1 MTTNKGAVPM
11 ETLTPRQRTVL
22 EFITSHVDRYGY
34 PPTIREIAHHLNVSG
49 TLGIAKHLEALARKG
64 YLQREPGNS
73 RGITLTGRARRAP
86 AVSLPV
92 IGVVRAGVPQI
103 ATEEI
108 EEHISIDQ
116 SLVKG
121 GAFFLRV
128 KGDSMIN
135 AAIIEGDLALVRPQ
149 QTAENRDI
157 VVAIIDG
164 EATLKRFYQGAD
176 HIRLQ
181 PENPNMAPI
190 IVRSGGQ
197 EAWIIGKVVGIYR
210 RMC

>member
-1 MTTNKGAVPM
+1 M

-121 GAFFLRV
+121 GAFFSESR
-128 KGDSMIN
+128 
-135 AAIIEGDLALVRPQ
+135 
-149 QTAENRDI
+149 
-157 VVAIIDG
+157 
-164 EATLKRFYQGAD
+164 AT
-176 HIRLQ
+176 
-181 PENPNMAPI
+181 P
-190 IVRSGGQ
+190 
-197 EAWIIGKVVGIYR
+197 
-210 RMC
+210 

>member
-1 MTTNKGAVPM
+1 
-11 ETLTPRQRTVL
+11 
-22 EFITSHVDRYGY
+22 
-34 PPTIREIAHHLNVSG
+34 
-49 TLGIAKHLEALARKG
+49 
-64 YLQREPGNS
+64 
-73 RGITLTGRARRAP
+73 
-86 AVSLPV
+86 
-92 IGVVRAGVPQI
+92 
-103 ATEEI
+103 
-108 EEHISIDQ
+108 
-116 SLVKG
+116 
-121 GAFFLRV
+121 
-128 KGDSMIN
+128 MIN

-157 VVAIIDG
+157 VVAMIDG